1 MIDTNIDFVVEGDT
15 IDLVTDFGQTVT
27 EIKSPETYTGQ
38 TTVTP
43 STTQQILQTKN
54 KLVLQDVIVEPAPVE
69 TLSTTENGTF
79 TPSDGKVG
87 FYQVDVDVP
96 QEITLDDL
104 ATGAKPTGDVVI
116 TVERITRNNAFYG
129 LPMTTVSLPNLNL
142 TTASANNSFQGCQ
155 NLTRVDA
162 PNLEVISGI
171 GFVADCGNLASV
183 NLPNLREITGAAV
196 FQGAVKLKEI
206 ILPNVTKIT
215 SYIANGR
222 HNSLNGGVIKL
233 GKKAELG
240 TRVFNGCMKTG
251 DIYLPWSE
259 GEVSGAPWE
268 APTGVTIHYD
278 TVYDEEWNVIS
289 ST

>member
-69 TLSTTENGTF
+69 TLSTTENGQF
-79 TPSDGKVG
+79 TPSSGKVG

-129 LPMTTVSLPNLNL
+129 LPMTTVSLPNL
-142 TTASANNSFQGCQ
+142 TTASASNSFQGCQ